1 MVNDKMNPKATHFD
15 TRLATRAPGFAGK
28 LLHAKPMSSLGSRVS
43 GPQMVYLS
51 GGNSLSWLRV
61 GLIDSNITVLWR
73 FLAFGS
79 GNVGMRLEVC
89 LGPLVYPF

>member
-1 MVNDKMNPKATHFD
+1 MA
-15 TRLATRAPGFAGK
+15 
-28 LLHAKPMSSLGSRVS
+28 
-43 GPQMVYLS
+43 YLS

-61 GLIDSNITVLWR
+61 GLIEFNITVLWR